1 LHSVLSPPRDA
12 IDLTAPTPGLA
23 DFLYGGARHMGNLGE
38 ISTVRYAEAPP
49 FEPRELPRDV
59 HAIRRILVCIDHSRF
74 SAVCLQQAIAISR
87 SLGGVL
93 TLLHVM
99 DPPRER
105 SGLQTTDVLDWEISR
120 QEARAYLEKLERE
133 GTEATG
139 QQVEIR
145 LEQGHPAER
154 ITALAREL
162 DADLIVIGSQ
172 GERLEAQWNLGS
184 TAQQVLSVARG
195 SVLVARSNSAAN
207 VSVSPKRI
215 LVPLDGSLR
224 AESVLP
230 TSVRIAS
237 ANEAELL
244 LTFVMREPVPT
255 AILRSPEDLGAARE
269 LTDRLEISGKQY
281 LEGLRVQLQ
290 REGASVRTLVLRD
303 GDERQ
308 ALLEISRRER
318 SDLIVLSAHG
328 STCNPELITGSVT
341 AHLLTH
347 SGVPLLVLQDLR
359 DSGPHGPEVDRRAP
373 PPRSSYPESV

>member
-1 LHSVLSPPRDA
+1 MGTIGDLSTLR
-12 IDLTAPTPGLA
+12 
-23 DFLYGGARHMGNLGE
+23 N
-38 ISTVRYAEAPP
+38 AEAPRFQP
-49 FEPRELPRDV
+49 LQPLQPRNLQGDV
-59 HAIRRILVCIDHSRF
+59 HAIRRILVCIDHSPF
-74 SAVCLQQAIAISR
+74 SEVCLQQSIAISR
-87 SLGGVL
+87 SLGGAL

-120 QEARAYLEKLERE
+120 QEACAYLERLERE
-133 GTEATG
+133 GTEALG
-139 QQVEIR
+139 REVDIR

-154 ITALAREL
+154 ITAVAREL
-162 DADLIVIGSQ
+162 DADLTVIGSQ
-172 GERLEAQWNLGS
+172 GERGVVAWRLGS

-195 SVLVARSNSAAN
+195 SVLVARSGSASPAA
-207 VSVSPKRI
+207 VSPKHI
-215 LVPLDGSLR
+215 LVPLDGSVR

-230 TSVRIAS
+230 TAVRIAS

-244 LTFVMREPVPT
+244 LAFVMREPVPT
-255 AILRSPEDLGAARE
+255 SILHTPGDLAAARE

-308 ALLEISRRER
+308 ALLEISRTER
-318 SDLIVLSAHG
+318 SDLVILSAHG
-328 STCNPELITGSVT
+328 STCNPALTTGSVT

-347 SGVPLLVLQDLR
+347 SLIPLLVLQDLP
-359 DSGPHGPEVDRRAP
+359 DSGPRGPEADQRAP
-373 PPRSSYPESV
+373 APRSSHPETV